1 MDEIVKI
8 IEREINEQVTKKLT
22 DFILHVSKDFK
33 IPAKLL
39 LRYLEEPITE
49 GASDSK
55 CCIGL
60 KKDGKR
66 CSRKGKQNGYCGF
79 HQDQAKKLYKPIEI
93 ATGSRIVHTQPRESP
108 KSRVIDMNLIRI

>member
-8 IEREINEQVTKKLT
+8 IEREINDQVSKKLT

-39 LRYLEEPITE
+39 LRYLEEPAIE
-49 GASDSK
+49 SADKS

-66 CSRKGKQNGYCGF
+66 CSRKAKHNGYCGF
-79 HQDQAKKLYKPIEI
+79 HQEQSKKLYKPIEI
-93 ATGSRIVHTQPRESP
+93 ATGSKIVHAQPRESP
-108 KSRVIDMNLIRI
+108 KSGVIDMNLIRI